1 MSLTDL
7 MSAADLDWYAQVALV
22 AFMVAF
28 GLIVWRIFSP
38 RNRSAY
44 DRARMLPLDEPTPG
58 PAANDRPSPTT
69 DH

>member
-44 DRARMLPLDEPTPG
+44 DRARMLPLDEPG
-58 PAANDRPSPTT
+58 EERPTSTHRSPTT